1 MSVYAPFLN
10 FIWECAQDFGI
21 DPEQLFREAG
31 VDPEIRWD
39 QNARFEADQLDQL
52 IWAVEQ
58 ESDDDAFAFHLVE
71 HMHPSYFGVI
81 GYAWMT
87 SASLRKGFERVYRYQ
102 RLLSDEGLITLEDQG
117 EHLKVLLEWQPDC
130 ERDPALRERV
140 RLTHVVKLCRLNCGD
155 AFKPDKIFFMQT
167 EPPRPAAYYAYFRCE
182 LEFGAES
189 TVMLINAKTAD
200 RPLPGYNPQL
210 EQVLEKQIIDYLA
223 KLDKNDIIGRTKSMI
238 CDQLP
243 SGHVSVEDIAD
254 KLCLS
259 ERTLRRRLKGSGSS
273 FKELLAETRRELGER
288 YIQDSS
294 LSLTE
299 VAFMLGFSDSSSLS
313 RAYKNWTGKSPSEYR
328 SKHQGSQTTF

>member
-1 MSVYAPFLN
+1 MSVFAPFLN
-10 FIWECAQDFGI
+10 FIWESAREYGI
-21 DPEQLFREAG
+21 DPEQLFRDAG
-31 VDPEIRWD
+31 VDPEIRHD
-39 QNARFEADQLDQL
+39 QNARFDADQLDQL
-52 IWAVEQ
+52 IWATNQ

-102 RLLSDEGLITLEDQG
+102 RLLTDEGSITLEKQG
-117 EHLKVLLEWQPDC
+117 ENLKVLLEWQTGC

-140 RLTHVVKLCRLNCGD
+140 RLTNVVKLCRMNCGD
-155 AFKPDKIFFMQT
+155 AFKPEKIFFMQA
-167 EPPRPAAYYAYFRCE
+167 EPSRPAAYYTYFRCE

-189 TVMLINAKTAD
+189 TAMLINAETVD

-210 EQVLEKQIIDYLA
+210 EQILEKQIIDYLA

-238 CDQLP
+238 CDLLP
-243 SGHVSVEDIAD
+243 SGHVSVEEIAD

-259 ERTLRRRLKGSGSS
+259 ERTLRRRLKDSDSS

-328 SKHQGSQTTF
+328 SSHQGSQTTS